1 MLEIPRGTRDFL
13 PKDMQKRRYV
23 EKSFSNVFKSFGYN
37 EVQTPTFEHLD
48 LFTLKS
54 GESIID
60 ELYSFIDKGGR
71 NLALRPELTAPV
83 IRMYVDK
90 LQMNPKPL
98 KLFYFGNCYRYDRPQ
113 KGRYREFTQAGCELI
128 GAKSPEALA
137 ELVSMAFTLFRDV
150 GISNIVLNIGNLKLL
165 KILFRKMRISD
176 EQKKYLLPLID
187 KELTEDIAE
196 ALSDFGFSSQEINDF
211 LLLFQDI
218 SFDKLIDL
226 FQDENEALEE
236 ILRMKEMFDV
246 MRTSFNIHEMT
257 FHMGIVRGLDYYTGM
272 VFEIKAPKLGAEKQI
287 CGGGEYELISL
298 FKGRESPTSGFA
310 VGFDRTILAMEME
323 QISFPKRSLD
333 FFIIPINNDMIK
345 TASNIAMKLRSK
357 GKCVDVDLMRRGTG
371 KAMKYASSIQAK
383 KVIFVGP
390 DELTKNSITVRD
402 MKTGNQEIVELDNLL
417 NEE

>member
-13 PKDMQKRRYV
+13 PEDMQKRRYV

-390 DELTKNSITVRD
+390 DELTKKSITIRD
-402 MKTGNQEIVELDNLL
+402 MKTGNQEIVELVNLL